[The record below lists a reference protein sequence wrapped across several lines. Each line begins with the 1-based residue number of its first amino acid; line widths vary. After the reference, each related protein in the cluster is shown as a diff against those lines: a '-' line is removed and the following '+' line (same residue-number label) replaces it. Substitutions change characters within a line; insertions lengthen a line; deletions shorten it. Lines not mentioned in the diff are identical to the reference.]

1 MKRRDF
7 LKKMGIF
14 LGASSV
20 GTIASRYRDDETPW
34 DWPRT

>member
-14 LGASSV
+14 LGASSA
-20 GTIASRYRDDETPW
+20 GTLASRYRDDETLRNW
-34 DWPRT
+34 LRT